1 MIWISYG
8 PKHVLWHCSSGT
20 LITVLNHY
28 RMLRRSYY
36 MFLYPFLESRVA
48 YDQVVIWSVFW
59 SQNALTKVIS
69 SDQLITTTIS
79 SLYQLWHKH
88 SDLERVWPNWERKGN
103 RESLKSTLIRSGV
116 KGWNDFCVEFQNT
129 RDCENESENGR
140 FTRGEYLAHYE
151 SDIWGYQTWMTWK

>member
-28 RMLRRSYY
+28 RMLRPSYY

-48 YDQVVIWSVFW
+48 SDQVVIWSVFW

-88 SDLERVWPNWERKGN
+88 SDLERVWPNWERKQRKFEEYPN
-103 RESLKSTLIRSGV
+103 SIRCEGV
-116 KGWNDFCVEFQNT
+116 KWFLCWISKHA
-129 RDCENESENGR
+129 RLR
-140 FTRGEYLAHYE
+140 K
-151 SDIWGYQTWMTWK
+151 WKWER